1 VVDRWEVP
9 ITVPDLSGATLAV
22 ATPVFVRARTTAAF
36 QALRRG
42 EAGTPSP
49 DREFRPTDL
58 IVVRTTIADS
68 DATPAAVTAEVLTR
82 EGKSLATLPATLTG
96 GRFQVDLPLR
106 SLALGEYVLR
116 FTATRG
122 ATSAESTAG
131 FAIIR

>member
-1 VVDRWEVP
+1 
-9 ITVPDLSGATLAV
+9 V

-68 DATPAAVTAEVLTR
+68 GTTPAAVAAEVLTR
-82 EGKSLATLPATLTG
+82 EGKALTTLPATLRG
-96 GRFQVDLPLR
+96 GQYQVDLPLR

-122 ATSAESTAG
+122 EASALNTAG
-131 FAIIR
+131 FAIVR